1 MRVMGIDPGTLN
13 MGVGVVDSQGGRLSL
28 VHAHV
33 LAADRA
39 HPLGKRLAYM
49 YDELERSIRE
59 WAPAEVAIEEPFV
72 AKNVRSAMAV
82 GQAQAVAMVVAERY
96 GISVSSY
103 SPREVKKAVT
113 DYGGSSKEQVQEMVK
128 ILLGLDAPP
137 ESLDASDALA
147 VAICHIS
154 ASRAKALVIGG

>member
-1 MRVMGIDPGTLN
+1 MGIDPGTLN

-28 VHAHV
+28 VHADV
-33 LAADRA
+33 MAADRA
-39 HPLGKRLAYM
+39 HSLGKRLAYM
-49 YDELERSIRE
+49 YDELDRLIRE
-59 WAPAEVAIEEPFV
+59 WAPTEVAIEEPFV

-82 GQAQAVAMVVAERY
+82 GQAQAVAMVVAEHY

-128 ILLGLDAPP
+128 VLLDLALPP
-137 ESLDASDALA
+137 ESTDTADALA
-147 VAICHIS
+147 VAICHIN
-154 ASRAKALVIGG
+154 AVRERDLVAFE

>member
-13 MGVGVVDSQGGRLSL
+13 MGVGVVDSQQGRLSL
-28 VHAHV
+28 VHADV

-49 YDELERSIRE
+49 YDELDRSMRE
-59 WAPAEVAIEEPFV
+59 WAPDEVAIEEPFV

-82 GQAQAVAMVVAERY
+82 GQAQAVAMVVAEHY
-96 GISVSSY
+96 GISVSTY
-103 SPREVKKAVT
+103 APREVKKAVT

-128 ILLGLDAPP
+128 VLLDLAQPP
-137 ESLDASDALA
+137 EPSDTADALA
-147 VAICHIS
+147 VAICHIN
-154 ASRAKALVIGG
+154 AVRERELVAFE